1 MVNFIGSV
9 PPLAELAA
17 LQYCHAHIYAKEFKP
32 GRKVGHAT
40 LRCFDRATLKASIR
54 EVEALLPR

>member
-1 MVNFIGSV
+1 MVNFIGSI
-9 PPLAELAA
+9 PALAELAA
-17 LQYCHAHIYAKEFKP
+17 LQYCHSHAYAKAFKP

-40 LRCFDRATLKASIR
+40 LRCPDRTTLEECIC